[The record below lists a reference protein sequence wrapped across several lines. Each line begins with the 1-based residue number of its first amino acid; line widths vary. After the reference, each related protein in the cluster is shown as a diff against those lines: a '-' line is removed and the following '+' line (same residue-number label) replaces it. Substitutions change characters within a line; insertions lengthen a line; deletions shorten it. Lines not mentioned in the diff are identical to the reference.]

1 MGDIVNYDQ
10 ANPAIKSAGLASFM
24 LSMDLLYFAILLLLT
39 GVVAGLLAGL
49 FGVGG
54 GAVLVPVFFQAFG
67 ALGIDPSVVM
77 HVSIGTSLA
86 IIIPTSI
93 RSYLAHK
100 SHGAVEYDIIRKWFI
115 VIPLGVFTA
124 SFIASIASGDILRL
138 IFALI
143 ATLVAIRLLIN
154 RPDWIIADD
163 IPKGFVRILVGYL
176 IGLFSALMGIG
187 GGIFNNTFMT
197 LFGRPIH
204 QAVATSAGVGVLI
217 AIPGLIGYII
227 AGWSVENLP
236 SYSSGFI
243 FWPAVILVIPTTL
256 IFAPIGAKLAHKLKR
271 RQLEIGFGVFLI
283 LVAIRFF
290 VSFF

>member
-1 MGDIVNYDQ
+1 MNYDQ
-10 ANPAIKSAGLASFM
+10 AIPAIKSVGLASFM

-67 ALGIDPSVVM
+67 ALGVDPTFVM

-100 SHGAVEYDIIRKWFI
+100 SHDAVDFDIIRKWIF

-124 SFIASIASGDILRL
+124 SYIASIASGDILRL

-154 RPDWIIADD
+154 RPDWIIAND
-163 IPKGFVRILVGYL
+163 IPQGFVRILVGYL

-204 QAVATSAGVGVLI
+204 QAVATSSGVGVLI

-227 AGWSVENLP
+227 AGWGVDHLP
-236 SYSSGFI
+236 RYSTGFI
-243 FWPAVILVIPTTL
+243 YWPAVILVIPTTF
-256 IFAPIGAKLAHKLKR
+256 IFAPMGAKLAHRLKR

>member
-1 MGDIVNYDQ
+1 MNYDQ
-10 ANPAIKSAGLASFM
+10 ANLAIKSDGLASFM

-93 RSYLAHK
+93 RSFLAHK
-100 SHGAVEYDIIRKWFI
+100 SHGAVDYDIIRKWFI

-154 RPDWIIADD
+154 RPEWIIADD
-163 IPKGFVRILVGYL
+163 IPQGFVRIFVGYL

-204 QAVATSAGVGVLI
+204 QAVATSSGVGVLI

-227 AGWSVENLP
+227 AGWSVDILP

-243 FWPAVILVIPTTL
+243 YWPAVILVIPTTF
-256 IFAPIGAKLAHKLKR
+256 IFAPIGAKLAHRLKR

>member
-1 MGDIVNYDQ
+1 LGDIVNYDQ

-67 ALGIDPSVVM
+67 ALGVEPSVVM

-93 RSYLAHK
+93 RSFLAHK
-100 SHGAVEYDIIRKWFI
+100 SHGAVDYDIIRKWFI

-154 RPDWIIADD
+154 RPEWIIADD
-163 IPKGFVRILVGYL
+163 IPQGFVRIFVGYL

-217 AIPGLIGYII
+217 AIPGLIGYVI
-227 AGWSVENLP
+227 AGWGVEDLP
-236 SYSSGFI
+236 RYSSGFI
-243 FWPAVILVIPTTL
+243 YWPAVILVIPTTL
-256 IFAPIGAKLAHKLKR
+256 VFAPIGAKLAHKLQR

-283 LVAIRFF
+283 LVAVRFF